1 MSVPTVL
8 EKILARKVEEIA
20 ARRASVSL
28 AELETLAK
36 VADAPRGFAQAM
48 IAQAKRKQPAV
59 IAEIKKASPSKG
71 VIRENFQP
79 AEIAKSYEAG
89 GATCLSVLTDIDFF
103 QGADE
108 YLKQARATCSLPVIR
123 KDFMIDPY
131 QIVEARALGA
141 DCILL
146 IVSALDD
153 VKMAELASVAKGVG
167 LDVLVEVHDGDELE
181 RALKTLDT
189 PLMGVNNRNLHT
201 FDVNLETTLDLLPR
215 IPRDRLVITESG
227 ILNRAD
233 VELMEINDVYSF
245 LVGEAFMRAEKP
257 GVELQR
263 LFFPEKGTAIKSGGL
278 D

>member
-8 EKILARKVEEIA
+8 EKILARKAEEVA
-20 ARRASVSL
+20 ERRARVSL
-28 AELETLAK
+28 AELEAQAK
-36 VADAPRGFAQAM
+36 IADAPRGFANAL
-48 IAQAKRKQPAV
+48 IAQAKLKQPAV

-71 VIRENFQP
+71 VIREIFIP
-79 AEIAKSYEAG
+79 EEIAKSYEKG
-89 GATCLSVLTDIDFF
+89 GATCLSVLTDIDYF
-103 QGADE
+103 QGSD
-108 YLKQARATCSLPVIR
+108 LFLQQARAACKLPVIR
-123 KDFMIDPY
+123 KDFMVDPY

-141 DCILL
+141 DCVLL

-153 VKMAELASVAKGVG
+153 VKMAELAAVAKSVG

-201 FDVNLETTLDLLPR
+201 FEVSLENTLDLLPR

-227 ILNRAD
+227 IVNRAD
-233 VELMEINDVYSF
+233 VELMEISGVYSF
-245 LVGEAFMRAEKP
+245 LVGETFMRAENP
-257 GVELQR
+257 GAELQR
-263 LFFPEKGTAIKSGGL
+263 LFFPERGVVVSGSTL

>member
-8 EKILARKVEEIA
+8 ENILARKVQEVAERS
-20 ARRASVSL
+20 ARVSL
-28 AELETLAK
+28 SELESLAK
-36 VADAPRGFAQAM
+36 AADAPRGFAKAL
-48 IAQAKRKQPAV
+48 IDQAKTKHPAV

-71 VIRENFQP
+71 VIREHFVP
-79 AEIAKSYEAG
+79 ADIAKSYEKG
-89 GATCLSVLTDIDFF
+89 GATCLSVLTDIDYFR
-103 QGADE
+103 GADI
-108 YLKQARATCSLPVIR
+108 YLQQARAACKLPVIR

-141 DCILL
+141 DCVLL

-189 PLMGVNNRNLHT
+189 PLVGVNNRNLHT
-201 FDVNLETTLDLLPR
+201 FDVSLETTLDLLPR

-233 VELMEINDVYSF
+233 VELMEISDVYAF
-245 LVGEAFMRAEKP
+245 LVGEAFMRAESP
-257 GVELQR
+257 GTELQR
-263 LFFPEKGTAIKSGGL
+263 LFFPERGVPISGSTL

>member
-8 EKILARKVEEIA
+8 EKILARKAEEVA
-20 ARRASVSL
+20 ERRARVSL
-28 AELETLAK
+28 AELEAQAK
-36 VADAPRGFAQAM
+36 IADAPRGFANAL
-48 IAQAKRKQPAV
+48 IKQAKDKQPAV

-71 VIRENFQP
+71 VIRELFNP
-79 AEIAKSYEAG
+79 EDIAKSYEKG

-103 QGADE
+103 QGCD
-108 YLKQARATCSLPVIR
+108 LFLQQARAACKLPVIR
-123 KDFMIDPY
+123 KDFMVDPY

-141 DCILL
+141 DCVLL

-153 VKMAELASVAKGVG
+153 VKMAELAAVAKSVG
-167 LDVLVEVHDGDELE
+167 LDVLVEVHDGNELE

-189 PLMGVNNRNLHT
+189 PLVGVNNRNLHT
-201 FDVNLETTLDLLPR
+201 FEVSLENTLDLLPR

-233 VELMEINDVYSF
+233 VELMEISGVYSF
-245 LVGEAFMRAEKP
+245 LVGETFMRAENP
-257 GVELQR
+257 GAELQR
-263 LFFPEKGTAIKSGGL
+263 LFFPERGVAVSGSTL